1 MTEVTEVAQTN
12 YRAALYKKL
21 LETQKMLE
29 PLEKS
34 GRNDFH
40 KYSYA
45 TAGDVL
51 VPVSR
56 ACNANGLI
64 IVADVVDSNIE
75 QGKAWVTV
83 RVTVADADTGETIT
97 ASAPGYADDKGDKA
111 VYKAI
116 TGATKYAVRSFFC
129 LPSEDDPER
138 SPKPSASTSNSNN
151 PKINREAIVSKTN
164 QELKRLGWTP
174 ADGKIYLESTYGKT
188 SRQQLSN
195 SELLEFS
202 RYLEYQ
208 NSPAEVE

>member
-1 MTEVTEVAQTN
+1 
-12 YRAALYKKL
+12 
-21 LETQKMLE
+21 MLE

-51 VPVSR
+51 MPVSR

-64 IVADVVDSNIE
+64 IVADVVDSKIE
-75 QGKAWVTV
+75 SGKAWVTV
-83 RVTVADADTGETIT
+83 KVTVADADTGETIT

-138 SPKPSASTSNSNN
+138 SPKPLDKLGSNN
-151 PKINREAIVSKTN
+151 PRINHREAILNRTN
-164 QELKRLGWTP
+164 QDLKRLGWTA
-174 ADGKIYLESTYGKT
+174 ADGKIYLESVYGKT
-188 SRQQLSN
+188 SRQQLSD
-195 SELLEFS
+195 SELIEFAS
-202 RYLEYQ
+202 YLQ
-208 NSPAEVE
+208 QQPDPIAVE